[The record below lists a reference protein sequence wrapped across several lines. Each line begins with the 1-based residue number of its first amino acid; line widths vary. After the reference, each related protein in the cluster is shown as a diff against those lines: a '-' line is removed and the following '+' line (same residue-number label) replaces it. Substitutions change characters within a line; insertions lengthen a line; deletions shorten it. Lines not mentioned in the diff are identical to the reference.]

1 MAAAAAAAMA
11 LALSLAP
18 FARAAADEVAETAKA
33 KAPAAGVPTARADSL
48 HRVKPFMVMLRAAAV
63 PGWGQLYNH
72 KYVKAGVVIGGEGFL
87 VFLALNELKKENQA
101 VDRLSAIASADVEAG
116 TDYTLDPAYLGAQN
130 DRDVH
135 RNQKINWIWLG
146 LAAHVL
152 SMVDAYVDANLATFD
167 AEFGPPESAVDLGEK
182 PRLTLAIRTRF

>member
-1 MAAAAAAAMA
+1 
-11 LALSLAP
+11 
-18 FARAAADEVAETAKA
+18 
-33 KAPAAGVPTARADSL
+33 
-48 HRVKPFMVMLRAAAV
+48 VMLRSAAV

-72 KYVKAGVVIGGEGFL
+72 KYVKAGAAIGGQGFL
-87 VFLALNELKKENQA
+87 VFLALKEFRKENDA
-101 VDRLSAIASADVEAG
+101 VDRQSAIAAADAAAG
-116 TDYTLDPAYLGAQN
+116 TDYLLDPAYLSAQE

-135 RNQKINWIWLG
+135 RNQKINWIWWG

-167 AEFGPPESAVDLGEK
+167 AEFGPPQSAVDLGEK

>member
-1 MAAAAAAAMA
+1 
-11 LALSLAP
+11 
-18 FARAAADEVAETAKA
+18 
-33 KAPAAGVPTARADSL
+33 
-48 HRVKPFMVMLRAAAV
+48 MVMLRSAAV

-87 VFLALNELKKENQA
+87 AFLALNELKKENQA
-101 VDRLSAIASADVEAG
+101 VDRQSAIATADVEAG
-116 TDYTLDPAYLGAQN
+116 TDYTIDPAYLAALE

-135 RNQKINWIWLG
+135 RNQKINWIWWG